1 MADTPQSHTPQLHTP
16 ESPPPRDGEQAFAR
30 RIGEQEAR
38 KLRAQ
43 QRVSH
48 TVWSGLGMMG
58 LVGWSVATPTVIGA
72 ALGVWLDRH
81 YPARHSW
88 TLTLL
93 VSGLAIGC
101 FTAWHWVAREHRAI
115 RAEQEQGGSSAEE
128 KTAAKKKGE

>member
-1 MADTPQSHTPQLHTP
+1 MAET
-16 ESPPPRDGEQAFAR
+16 GEREKAFAR
-30 RIGEQEAR
+30 RVGEQEAR

-81 YPARHSW
+81 HPARHSW

-93 VSGLAIGC
+93 VTGLAIGC
-101 FTAWHWVAREHRAI
+101 VTAWHWVSREHRAI
-115 RAEQEQGGSSAEE
+115 RAEQEGASAN
-128 KTAAKKKGE
+128 KDTTQWGEGEGHD